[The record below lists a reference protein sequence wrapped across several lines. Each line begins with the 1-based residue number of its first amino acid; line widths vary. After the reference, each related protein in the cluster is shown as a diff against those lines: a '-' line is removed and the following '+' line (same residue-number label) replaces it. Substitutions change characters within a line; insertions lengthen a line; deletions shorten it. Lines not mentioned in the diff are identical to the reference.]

1 MVKYVLTLEY
11 ERERGRGEK
20 MKRMFK
26 LKENKKTCNFPLG
39 RDGLVSKFDDYN
51 QF

>member
-11 ERERGRGEK
+11 EREKK

-26 LKENKKTCNFPLG
+26 LKENKKPAIFHLEET
-39 RDGLVSKFDDYN
+39 V
-51 QF
+51 